1 MAPDKLQTLTPTVLL
16 ALIRI
21 IPISPLSN
29 PAGHP
34 AATESP
40 VDAPG
45 MPNVESLHAPGEM
58 LVKSSTAEA
67 VRNVGTVA
75 ESTATTV
82 CVPVSRATIP
92 VPLPKLRV
100 LRNARLS
107 LPPLVSQTPFVA
119 VHVKSGIDPAGKA
132 DTPLTAPHTPAH
144 VSVRLCPAAS
154 APEASTYK
162 YKVPLPAEIVIVLL
176 VVTE

>member
-1 MAPDKLQTLTPTVLL
+1 MA
-16 ALIRI
+16 
-21 IPISPLSN
+21 
-29 PAGHP
+29 
-34 AATESP
+34 
-40 VDAPG
+40 
-45 MPNVESLHAPGEM
+45 NVESLHAPGKM

-92 VPLPKLRV
+92 APLPKLRV

-107 LPPLVSQTPFVA
+107 LPPFVSHTPFVA
-119 VHVKSGIDPAGKA
+119 VHVKSGIDPGGKA

-154 APEASTYK
+154 APEGSTYK

-176 VVTE
+176 LVTE